1 MKLLV
6 LRAGVVV
13 AFMAKWKP
21 ASLHVYLFGVF
32 GCCFFFSSKWL
43 ESYIRRMQ
51 WNKIQMLQSP
61 KGPIAKTK
69 FKKGQRKNSRMAGCE
84 FQKCSSFH
92 TQNKL
97 WSDLKKLFGSY
108 LLQLREAER
117 KEEVTE
123 SYFMGF
129 SPSGSYNICCL
140 KPLEQGWHSS
150 TLSSFHWL
158 SQQLPIKRFRT

>member
-1 MKLLV
+1 M
-6 LRAGVVV
+6 
-13 AFMAKWKP
+13 
-21 ASLHVYLFGVF
+21 F
-32 GCCFFFSSKWL
+32 GCFSVFLKSYGKWS
-43 ESYIRRMQ
+43 EIKSGCYILYKAPAKKKK
-51 WNKIQMLQSP
+51 KIYKRAEKSSL
-61 KGPIAKTK
+61 A
-69 FKKGQRKNSRMAGCE
+69 ACE
-84 FQKCSSFH
+84 FEKHFRFH

-108 LLQLREAER
+108 LLQLREAQR

-129 SPSGSYNICCL
+129 SHSSRKLQRCCCL

-158 SQQLPIKRFRT
+158 SQQLPIKRFRTLKPQGGRREAGTEDGRRRW